1 MQYAGLAAFWWFHM
15 TMSARIVNDS
25 SARVRRLQAG
35 PQTGRK
41 RPGRSWPPDLESRST
56 NRPDFTAVAT
66 GIHTFMSAAA
76 GPCDALS
83 PACSKKAS

>member
-35 PQTGRK
+35 RK
-41 RPGRSWPPDLESRST
+41 RAANGR
-56 NRPDFTAVAT
+56 
-66 GIHTFMSAAA
+66 GAA
-76 GPCDALS
+76 GRPISSLVRRIAWTS
-83 PACSKKAS
+83 RQSRPASIPS